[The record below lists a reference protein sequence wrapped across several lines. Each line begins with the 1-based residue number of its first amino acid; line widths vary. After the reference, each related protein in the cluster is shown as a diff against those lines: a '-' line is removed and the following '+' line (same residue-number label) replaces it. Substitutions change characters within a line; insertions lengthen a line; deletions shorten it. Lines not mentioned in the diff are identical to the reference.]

1 MAVPT
6 PPTPPVDGEDSG
18 RDAKRRHLLAGT
30 LVMEGESADRFH
42 EMLTG
47 MIEEFGPETDS
58 ELHLV
63 ESMAAAKWRQLRF
76 LALDNVTLSG
86 EILSQPRGNATGS
99 PVVRAAQAL
108 RSLTDNTRTVD
119 AISRYEARLDRQYR
133 RSLRELEIKIA
144 RRKKSAR

>member
-1 MAVPT
+1 MRPDLQIVADPN
-6 PPTPPVDGEDSG
+6 SG
-18 RDAKRRHLLAGT
+18 RNADRRRLLAGT
-30 LVMEGESADRFH
+30 LLVEGESADRFH

-47 MIEEFGPETDS
+47 MIEEFRPVTDS
-58 ELHLV
+58 ELCLV
-63 ESMAAAKWRQLRF
+63 ESMAAARWRQLRF

-86 EILSQPRGNATGS
+86 EILSQPRVNATGS